1 MRRCDS
7 VATRRSKHSRL
18 AKSGNAGWA
27 VQSLSVC
34 CTSDVRFAPESDRYA
49 DIPRSRIW
57 AIIGFMYHSQ
67 VRELMRRV
75 RRTFGF
81 RCGESRSRLVWS
93 AALNAVPQRLAFRRR
108 AATGGDPHDGHFA
121 TQCLGQSPF
130 IPGVLMSETI
140 KMSYTSSQ
148 ACRTAASAVS
158 SDGLPLNTIR
168 PWPIT

>member
-1 MRRCDS
+1 MSHWIVFHIVLPDRRPP
-7 VATRRSKHSRL
+7 APKLRREL
-18 AKSGNAGWA
+18 INALGRTTS
-27 VQSLSVC
+27 QSPL
-34 CTSDVRFAPESDRYA
+34 Y
-49 DIPRSRIW
+49 PRSRIW